1 MQEDFSKKDYM
12 SQKKFQNELF
22 TIHKSKATIKLNK
35 PTYIGM
41 YLLKLNKVLI
51 YDFHYDRIKNEYG
64 NSSRQLYSDYFSQT
78 KSELRRVCM
87 SQRGLSRPPSA
98 MA

>member
-35 PTYIGM
+35 PTYTGM

-64 NSSRQLYSDYFSQT
+64 NSSRQLYSDTDS
-78 KSELRRVCM
+78 
-87 SQRGLSRPPSA
+87 
-98 MA
+98 